1 MLRVTQS
8 VTTVG
13 LVAGLKPSPWIT
25 ADTGAAEHS
34 QHISTDDILVAAQL
48 VEDIGIMFA
57 SVSYDFDSYVCTI

>member
-8 VTTVG
+8 DTTVG
-13 LVAGLKPSPWIT
+13 LVAGLKPSQWTT

-34 QHISTDDILVAAQL
+34 QHMSTDDILVAAL

-57 SVSYDFDSYVCTI
+57 SVSYDFDSYICNI